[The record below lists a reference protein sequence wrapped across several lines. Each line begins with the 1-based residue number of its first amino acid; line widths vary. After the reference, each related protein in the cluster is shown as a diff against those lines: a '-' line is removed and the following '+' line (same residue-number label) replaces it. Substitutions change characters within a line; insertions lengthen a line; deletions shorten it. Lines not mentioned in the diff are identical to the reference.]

1 MGSLFNVVEHVHG
14 RVVVPDARPDRAREP
29 LVDPIY
35 LVSEFP
41 DQTQVGFAKQLLHVP
56 LVGETECG
64 AKIPVQTRIDFPY
77 EIKVAFGQA
86 G

>member
-1 MGSLFNVVEHVHG
+1 MGSLFNVVKHVHG
-14 RVVVPDARPDRAREP
+14 RIVMPDACPDRAGKP

-41 DQTQVGFAKQLLHVP
+41 NQTQVGFAKQLLHMP

-64 AKIPVQTRIDFPY
+64 T
-77 EIKVAFGQA
+77 
-86 G
+86 